1 MGTNYKWV
9 QAPLAEA
16 MMRSIGI
23 SELEAVINAW
33 REAGESDGVT
43 LSAEVRALADL
54 YGAAIFN
61 RATVIDPT
69 RLSASVR
76 SAMRGPIAA
85 GGLRNMAKHDD

>member
-1 MGTNYKWV
+1 
-9 QAPLAEA
+9 
-16 MMRSIGI
+16 MRSIGI

-61 RATVIDPT
+61 RATVIDPHQVE
-69 RLSASVR
+69 RFGPISNAGSDSGWR
-76 SAMRGPIAA
+76 SAEYGETR
-85 GGLRNMAKHDD
+85 

>member
-1 MGTNYKWV
+1 
-9 QAPLAEA
+9 

-43 LSAEVRALADL
+43 LSAEVRALADI

-61 RATVIDPT
+61 ERP
-69 RLSASVR
+69 
-76 SAMRGPIAA
+76 
-85 GGLRNMAKHDD
+85 